1 MLQFKFVL
9 GFLFG
14 FFALALR
21 ISAQDLMVLSRV
33 QDVKEEK
40 TAVLITQKRS
50 VLTSYIHTIFE
61 SYCSFNFKHI
71 DYYSW

>member
-1 MLQFKFVL
+1 MLLFKYVL

-21 ISAQDLMVLSRV
+21 ISAQDLKVISRV

-50 VLTSYIHTIFE
+50 VLTS
-61 SYCSFNFKHI
+61 
-71 DYYSW
+71 

>member
-50 VLTSYIHTIFE
+50 VLTS
-61 SYCSFNFKHI
+61 
-71 DYYSW
+71 